1 MKRYILFS
9 ALLLMFSAVYAQTVR
24 VYDKITLQP
33 LPGIQIVS
41 SDGHV
46 AVTNQKGE
54 ADVTSLLAADSIC
67 FSHMGYKTT
76 CMSGKKLTEKRYRVA
91 LAEMKFQIEE
101 VVVSANRWEEKEREI
116 PVRIEKISQCE
127 IALSEPQT
135 AADLLERTGFAF
147 IQKSQLA
154 GGSPMLRGF
163 STNRVLLVVDGV
175 RMNNAIFRSGNL
187 QNVISLD
194 GSSLDEAEILFGPGA
209 VMYGSD
215 AIGGVMDFHTL
226 KPVFADSAEKK
237 VIKANAFVRHST
249 ANSEKTAHADVIA
262 GFKKLALVTSFTWSD
277 FGDLKAGSR
286 GNDFYLRPWYQ
297 QTFNGKDS
305 VVTNSNPSLQVHS
318 GYSQMNV
325 LQKISFRL
333 NDHLTAEYGFHYSA
347 TSDAPRYDRLILDA
361 NNDGKPDNAEWYYGP
376 QKWMMNRAGL
386 LYKRPTGFSD
396 NLRLT
401 VAMQQYEES
410 RHDRKFGNKRLR
422 HQTEQVDALSV
433 NLDADKKA
441 GDKITLFYGTEYVH
455 NLIGSVAS
463 RVHIETGEESP
474 VNTRYP
480 DGSTWET
487 FGLYAGAKYKMNEKI
502 ILNSGIRYSY
512 FSSFARFD
520 TAMFPFPFTEA
531 RNSSG
536 SVNGNAGLV
545 YQPDRT
551 WKIYT
556 GIATGFRAPNMDDIG
571 KVFES
576 EPGSV
581 IVPNALLKPEYAYNA
596 EGGFAK
602 IFAGRIQ
609 WDATVYYTLLD
620 NAIVRRPFS
629 YNGTDSIMYDGQ
641 LSAVQAMQNIARAY
655 VYGVQTGIEINA
667 GGGFEVKASVSY
679 QKGKEQSA
687 DSLLYYPKNH
697 VAPLFGNAHLIYKR
711 NKMLVDA
718 FVLFNGKMDY
728 NDLPLTDRN
737 DHYIFAKNS
746 EDKPYVPAW
755 QTLNLRLSYFI
766 HPSLSVSAGIEN
778 ITDRI
783 YRTYAS
789 GITAPGRN
797 FVFTIRSRF

>member
-1 MKRYILFS
+1 LKKYLLFS
-9 ALLLMFSAVYAQTVR
+9 ALLLMFPGIYGQTVK
-24 VYDKITLQP
+24 VFDKTTLQP

-41 SDGHV
+41 GDGRV
-46 AVTNQKGE
+46 AVSNARGE
-54 ADVTSLLAADSIC
+54 ADISAMQNSDSIC
-67 FSHMGYKTT
+67 FSHMGYKSL
-76 CMSGKKLTEKRYRVA
+76 CLSGKKLAEKKFRVA
-91 LAEMKFQIEE
+91 LAEMKFQIDEI
-101 VVVSANRWEEKEREI
+101 VVSANRWEEKEREI
-116 PVRIEKISQCE
+116 PVRIEKISRRE
-127 IALSEPQT
+127 IALTDPQT
-135 AADLLERTGFAF
+135 AADLLERTGFAY

-163 STNRVLLVVDGV
+163 STNRILLVVDGV

-226 KPVFADSAEKK
+226 KPVFADSVEKN
-237 VIKANAFVRHST
+237 VIKASAFVRHST

-262 GFKKLALVTSFTWSD
+262 GFKKLALVSSFTWSD
-277 FGDLKAGSR
+277 FGDLRAGSK
-286 GNDFYLRPWYQ
+286 GNEFYLRPWYQ
-297 QTFNGKDS
+297 QTFDGKDS
-305 VVTNSNPSLQVHS
+305 VVTNSNPSLQVNS
-318 GYSQMNV
+318 GYSQMNL
-325 LQKISFRL
+325 LQKIGFRF
-333 NDHLTAEYGFHYSA
+333 NDYLKAEYSFHYSA

-361 NNDGKPDNAEWYYGP
+361 NSDEKPDNAEWYYGP

-386 LYKRPTGFSD
+386 LYSRKTGFSD

-410 RHDRKFGNKRLR
+410 RHDRKFGNTRLR
-422 HQTEQVDALSV
+422 HQTENVDALSV
-433 NLDADKKA
+433 NVDADKKA
-441 GDKITLFYGTEYVH
+441 GEKTTLFYGSEYVH
-455 NLIGSVAS
+455 NLIGSEAS
-463 RVHIETGEESP
+463 RVHMVTGEVSP

-480 DGSTWET
+480 NGSTWET

-512 FSSFARFD
+512 FASHAVFD
-520 TAMFPFPFTEA
+520 TSMFPFPFTEA
-531 RNSSG
+531 NNASG

-545 YQPDRT
+545 YHPERT
-551 WKIYT
+551 WKIYIS
-556 GIATGFRAPNMDDIG
+556 IATGFRAPNMDDIG

-581 IVPNALLKPEYAYNA
+581 VVPNAMLKPEYAYNA
-596 EGGFAK
+596 EAGFAK
-602 IFAGRIQ
+602 IFAGRVQ
-609 WDATVYYTLLD
+609 WDATGYYTLLD

-629 YNGTDSIMYDGQ
+629 FNGVDSIMYDGQ
-641 LSAVQAMQNIARAY
+641 LSAVQAMQNIAMAY
-655 VYGVQTGIEINA
+655 VYGIQTGIEINA
-667 GGGFEVKASVSY
+667 GGGFEIKASVSY

-711 NKMLVDA
+711 NKLLLDA
-718 FVLFNGKMDY
+718 CVLFNGKMDY
-728 NDLPLTDRN
+728 DDLPLTDRS

-746 EDKPYVPAW
+746 EGKPYVPAW
-755 QTLNLRLSYFI
+755 QTYNLRMSYFI
-766 HPSLSVSAGIEN
+766 HPSVSVSAGVEN
-778 ITDRI
+778 ISDRV

-797 FVFTIRSRF
+797 FVITLRGRF